1 MGIFNQNFATAVRH
15 EFNNLVTSS
24 GLGQYINR
32 GVDLMVGVDAGFLVM
47 LIHDD
52 AQNEAKISPAPGVT
66 SGP

>member
-24 GLGQYINR
+24 GLGKYSNR
-32 GVDLMVGVDAGFLVM
+32 GVDLMAGVDAGLLVM

-52 AQNEAKISPAPGVT
+52 AQHEAKISPTPGVT